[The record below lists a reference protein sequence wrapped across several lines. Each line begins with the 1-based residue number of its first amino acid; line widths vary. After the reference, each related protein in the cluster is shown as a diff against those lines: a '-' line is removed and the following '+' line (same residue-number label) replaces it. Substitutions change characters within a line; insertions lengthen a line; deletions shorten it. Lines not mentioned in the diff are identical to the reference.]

1 MGNVV
6 PHQSEEFE
14 LVVAERDELRAELAD
29 LRVELTELR
38 DRSADYWLS
47 AVRSEYSESVVIL
60 ALRNSVSWRITKPL
74 RLAQGLRLKIKRV
87 GVLRAVRLSG
97 SYFQNRLANKKRG

>member
-1 MGNVV
+1 MGIVV
-6 PHQSEEFE
+6 PQQSEEFE
-14 LVVAERDELRAELAD
+14 LVVAERDELRTELAD
-29 LRVELTELR
+29 LRVELAELR
-38 DRSADYWLS
+38 DRETHYWLS

-87 GVLRAVRLSG
+87 GVVRSIRLSG
-97 SYFQNRLANKKRG
+97 TYFRNRLANQKRG